1 MSQEN
6 KDTIRTVREEAL
18 SKGRLDLLDGLYTD
32 GYVYHGPPL
41 LGDLRG
47 PTAFRDMASG
57 FVDAITGF
65 REVIEDQVAEGDK
78 VVSRWTGSG
87 KHTGEIMGSPP
98 TGKEITW
105 TSIGISRFEDAKIAE
120 EWVEFD
126 ALSLLQQLG
135 VVPPLG

>member
-1 MSQEN
+1 MSHKN

-18 SKGRLDLLDGLYTD
+18 SKGRLDLLDGLYTED
-32 GYVYHGPPL
+32 YVYHGPPL

-57 FVDAITGF
+57 FVAAISGF

-87 KHTGEIMGSPP
+87 KHTGEIMRSPP
-98 TGKEITW
+98 TGKQITW
-105 TSIGISRFEDAKIAE
+105 TTIAISRFEDGKIAE

-126 ALSLLQQLG
+126 ALSFLQQLG